1 MSFVPNLIQSP
12 STESADALRPGLFFA
27 PPPQHTDAPSPE
39 SFDQEV
45 AELDLDFAFEPID
58 EFFTTFRDSM
68 RPMPDSIPFIS
79 TPALTYSTVAVYG
92 ATSSYCSSD
101 FTQLNHSILSK
112 IESYSL
118 LNNGLYGTHDSIH
131 SLPVHVTPASEAQVA
146 HSPHRKAETIRMY
159 D

>member
-1 MSFVPNLIQSP
+1 MSFVPDLIQSP

-45 AELDLDFAFEPID
+45 AELDLDLAFEPID
-58 EFFTTFRDSM
+58 DFFTTFRDSM
-68 RPMPDSIPFIS
+68 RHMPDSIPFIS

-101 FTQLNHSILSK
+101 FTQLDHSIFSK
-112 IESYSL
+112 VESYSL
-118 LNNGLYGTHDSIH
+118 LKNGRYRTHDYIH
-131 SLPVHVTPASEAQVA
+131 SLPVPETPASEVQMA
-146 HSPHRKAETIRMY
+146 HSPHCKAEII
-159 D
+159 